1 MYSPL
6 RTIALNGLQIGY
18 RTKGSGPD
26 VLMVHGWASSSR
38 MWQRL
43 MDDLSEHYHCIALD
57 LPGFG
62 DSDKPH
68 DDWYSISRYTQL
80 VAEFANELGLNEP
93 AVLGH
98 SMGGMIALAIAGDGI
113 LPVRRLV
120 AINPVVTGRTYFDLR
135 LLAHPRLTSPMSK
148 LGHWVWPIASSDW
161 MGPWLGDQR
170 FEHYRRMRDE
180 WRQSTPIS
188 LLATARAIGQC
199 DLSDRLPTIA
209 TPTLIVVGSRDLTA
223 PPRQGKFAAKRI
235 PGAQLAVLPS
245 GHLPTDDM
253 PKETG
258 NVVSTFLNAVGHA

>member
-6 RTIALNGLQIGY
+6 QTILLDGLQIGY
-18 RTKGSGPD
+18 RTQGTGPD
-26 VLMVHGWASSSR
+26 VMLIHGWASSSR

-43 MDDLSEHYHCIALD
+43 MDDLSSRFRCTALD

-62 DSDKPH
+62 ESDKPH

-80 VAEFANELGLNEP
+80 VADFANIMGLHQP
-93 AVLGH
+93 AIIGH
-98 SMGGMIALAIAGDGI
+98 SMGGMIALAAAGDSI
-113 LPVRRLV
+113 LPVSRLV

-135 LLAHPRLTSPMSK
+135 LLAQPRWNSGVK
-148 LGHWVWPIASSDW
+148 KFGHWVWPIATSDW
-161 MGPWLGDQR
+161 MGPWFGAER
-170 FEHYRRMRDE
+170 AEHLRRTQEE
-180 WRQSTPIS
+180 WRQSTPMS
-188 LLATARAIGQC
+188 LLAAARAIGQC
-199 DLSDRLPTIA
+199 DLSDMLAGIA

-223 PPRQGKFAAKRI
+223 PPRQGKFAAGRI

-258 NVVSTFLNAVGHA
+258 TVVSTFLGAVGHA